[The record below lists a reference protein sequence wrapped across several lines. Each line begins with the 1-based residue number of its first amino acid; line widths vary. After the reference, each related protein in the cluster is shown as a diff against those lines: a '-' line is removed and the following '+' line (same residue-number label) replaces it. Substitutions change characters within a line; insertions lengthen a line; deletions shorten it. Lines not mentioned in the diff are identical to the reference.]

1 MAVPYIFANVTTTIP
16 LSQLDNN
23 FATAI
28 TLGNTAVYLGNT
40 TTTLGNVTLSNVN
53 VASGIAN
60 VSNLTATNTVTF
72 SGTGAV
78 QMTSGTTA
86 QRPTPA
92 SGQLRFN
99 TDTTQFEGY
108 NGSAWASVGGATIS
122 NDTST
127 SSNEYPLFA
136 SATSGTA
143 LTVYTSNTKLLY
155 KPSTGEFSASAP
167 VASNGIFVNNA
178 TVGSSYTIASG
189 YNGHSVG
196 PMTIASGQSV
206 TVSSGQRWLV
216 L

>member
-108 NGSAWASVGGATIS
+108 NGTTWSSVGGAAIS
-122 NDTST
+122 NDTASAT
-127 SSNEYPLFA
+127 AQYPLFA
-136 SATSGTA
+136 HATSGTA
-143 LTVYTSNTKLLY
+143 LTVYTSNANYLY
-155 KPSTGEFSASAP
+155 TPSTGTLQAPAHFS
-167 VASNGIFVNNA
+167 SNGITLSNT
-178 TVGSSYTIASG
+178 TVSSSYTFPTGA
-189 YNGHSVG
+189 NGFSVG
-196 PMTIASGQSV
+196 PMTIASGQAV
-206 TVSSGQRWLV
+206 TVGSGQRWLV